1 MTSGSS
7 AGEFSFTVELRAGRP
22 ECVAGGA
29 RWLPLAAAL
38 SAAWGT
44 DGGLLA
50 DLLERRCGYDKEGAV
65 GFNYAGDGPDE
76 APDGKVR
83 VHYLDDRL
91 TLEQGFFEEAARA
104 FALAAMGLLKKA
116 GSPVPAE
123 IEARLRA
130 LGAGRSA

>member
-1 MTSGSS
+1 MKNGAP

-22 ECVAGGA
+22 ECVPADA

-83 VHYLDDRL
+83 VHFLDDRL

-104 FALAAMGLLKKA
+104 FALSALEALEAAGLPASEAVKKRLIA
-116 GSPVPAE
+116 
-123 IEARLRA
+123 LRA
-130 LGAGRSA
+130 RI